1 MIARYL
7 SLKRFVFLLLHTL
20 SLLCTYIVAGDY
32 QDDECAILFLNIN
45 KDSVKSISAFYAVFP
60 PL

>member
-20 SLLCTYIVAGDY
+20 NPFCTYIVAGDCHKMTNVRFY
-32 QDDECAILFLNIN
+32 F